1 MHIPGRGGLGGDK
14 AWARVYRSTV
24 EDLDTPKGEPES
36 SGLVALGETLADL
49 ETDVG
54 DTRVLMGQ
62 LLMVEAGCLNRRAY
76 PSSFLAIT
84 TRCTWLVPS

>member
-14 AWARVYRSTV
+14 AWARVYRSAV
-24 EDLDTPKGEPES
+24 EDLYTPKGEPES

-49 ETDVG
+49 KADVG
-54 DTRVLMGQ
+54 DTRMLIGH

-84 TRCTWLVPS
+84 IRWIWLVPS